1 MQVFPATL
9 VSSCFPHWQGADTA
23 PVLPGTLPLKASV
36 FVTVFAVRVAVGKA
50 GLARPQRFQE
60 LRQLCNRLI
69 DTLVIG
75 EATGT
80 VLQEAVYFLL
90 HRLPEF
96 PFQQLRQKLLTHH
109 DEVVLLSDGVTGH
122 EHRLAVH
129 SQTAKYVFILLL
141 AISQLAPC

>member
-9 VSSCFPHWQGADTA
+9 VSSCFPHWQGADTV
-23 PVLPGTLPLKASV
+23 PVLPRTLPLKASV

-50 GLARPQRFQE
+50 GIARPQRFQE
-60 LRQLCNRLI
+60 LCQLCNRLI